1 MILGESA
8 HVRVTSRSLGSSTP
22 APRGTQ
28 LTPWGIAL
36 PMQDVGPA
44 ASGVASAPWETTP
57 ASGGGPSPS
66 VPEVD
71 SSTLTLSP
79 PDVLLE
85 LRPPPRGTPPPPRP
99 ALVCG
104 GRGGGRVVAIGTRGH
119 VDITI
124 DISIRRG
131 RGNRATPP
139 VVVVEAAELLLPAV
153 MLEAASLSLPA
164 VAVEVTSL
172 EARLRLW
179 LEPWPGGVLPLIL
192 ARDPVWDSVPSS
204 GTPSLRRNG
213 VPLSWSL
220 ALSSRSLTFWA
231 SAAYVVA
238 KCRSMHA
245 SISSG
250 ESTIL
255 DDWNLENES
264 VINHRLKHKRSIDI
278 ELLGATYRLSETFSR
293 IGAVWK

>member
-1 MILGESA
+1 
-8 HVRVTSRSLGSSTP
+8 
-22 APRGTQ
+22 
-28 LTPWGIAL
+28 
-36 PMQDVGPA
+36 MQDVGPA

-57 ASGGGPSPS
+57 APGGGGRAITI
-66 VPEVD
+66 
-71 SSTLTLSP
+71 STRGRLLDLDIVT

-104 GRGGGRVVAIGTRGH
+104 GRGGGESSPSAPEDMSTSPSTSAFVAEE
-119 VDITI
+119 
-124 DISIRRG
+124 
-131 RGNRATPP
+131 ATELPP
-139 VVVVEAAELLLPAV
+139 PAAVVEAAELLLPAIAVEAASLPLPTV

-164 VAVEVTSL
+164 VAVEATSL

-179 LEPWPGGVLPLIL
+179 LEPWPGGVLSLIL

-213 VPLSWSL
+213 RQSARTSIRCWSKYSSGNSVPLSWSL
-220 ALSSRSLTFWA
+220 ALSSRSLAFWA
-231 SAAYVVA
+231 AAAYVVA

-264 VINHRLKHKRSIDI
+264 AINHHRLKHKRSIDI